1 MTQRDGDSSQSMAD
15 NKHASIEPHSK
26 NAGSRMNWLRASV
39 LGAND
44 GIVSVAGLVVGVAGA
59 TESRSIIFTAGLA
72 GLISGALS
80 MAAGE
85 YVSVSSQR
93 DTETALL
100 AKERMELRTYPQQE
114 YEELVSLY
122 EAKGLSRPTA
132 QVVANELT
140 AKDAFAAHADAELG
154 IDAANLTNPWQA
166 AFASAASF
174 LVGAVIPL
182 FAILA
187 PPAAA
192 RVPVAFV
199 SVLIALALAGILS
212 AKAGGANVSRATARV
227 VLGGAIA
234 MAITFLVGRLFG
246 VAGI

>member
-1 MTQRDGDSSQSMAD
+1 MTFQKGRSGKSVLDRR
-15 NKHASIEPHSK
+15 HATQEPHSD
-26 NAGSRMNWLRASV
+26 NAGSLMNWLRAAV

-59 TESRSIIFTAGLA
+59 TESRAIIFTAGLA

-85 YVSVSSQR
+85 FVSVSSQR

-100 AKERMELRTYPQQE
+100 TKERAELRDYPQQE
-114 YEELVSLY
+114 LEELIALY
-122 EAKGLSRPTA
+122 EAKGLSRATA
-132 QVVANELT
+132 QTVANELT

-154 IDAANLTNPWQA
+154 IDEGDLTNPWQA
-166 AFASAASF
+166 AAASAASF
-174 LVGAVIPL
+174 FVGALIPL
-182 FAILA
+182 IAILL

-192 RVPVAFV
+192 RVPIAFV
-199 SVLIALALAGILS
+199 SVIIALAIAGALS
-212 AKAGGANVSRATARV
+212 AKVSGANLPRATLRVVSGGA
-227 VLGGAIA
+227 LA
-234 MAITFLVGRLFG
+234 MAITFVVGRLFG